1 MKKILFSL
9 FAGLVCTQAL
19 ADYTPSVSTE
29 RSISEIHVFKDWKT
43 RHRFEVTQQVETDKG
58 IAALGEQKLSYNSA
72 HERIRVIKAYTIQP
86 DGSIDLVRPE
96 SIRTQDDRDE
106 DGDST
111 YSETKVKVIIFP
123 NLKVGSKTYYK
134 AESFQ
139 HTPDFPKQFEW
150 AQYFSPHRK
159 FKYAEVRFSHA
170 PEISIQVDAKGMSG
184 GKVVVDKPSANA
196 PVSYQFTFTQDTAY
210 PRESWMVSL
219 SDFAPYFTASSFKSY
234 AEVGQAYQARAL
246 PQTRITPEIAA
257 LARRLIGD
265 AATPEEKTRRLYNWV
280 ARNIR
285 YLGIYAGS
293 GGYVPHSAASILK
306 NRFGDCKDHVTLLEA
321 MLRSVGIESTP
332 ALINADRAYLL
343 PTTPVTG
350 IFDHVITYV
359 PSLKLFLDST
369 ARFVPMGLLPS
380 SLKDKPVVLA
390 ATGEVMRTPADNA
403 DVDKSVATVKLT
415 VQADGSIVGHS
426 EVSHHGFFEV
436 FSRERSYDTQNTPG
450 HEVVNRMLARFNETG
465 TGKIKHPDPYALE
478 TPWVIRSE
486 FTLDPMVNLPGVA
499 AMMLPVGLSYG
510 KMMSY
515 ASSKAPEARRF
526 PIPCGSSS
534 HVEHIQLI
542 LPADARITRMPQDTQ
557 FKSATISYASSY
569 RVTQNTVVVERQF
582 SVQRSR
588 TLCGPEDDLEWN
600 RFTAALKRDVRQQVF
615 LE

>member
-1 MKKILFSL
+1 MCEGADLMDDAVGRERGTLHVEKRVGASYIHADCWGTPDAWRLHGSVLDVWDYKFGHRHVPEYENWQLLDYAWGIVSSLYLHEAPERYATPVRLTVVQPRDYHAAGPVRTWHLTVGELVARFLEACGVRTAFGVISIHNMPILDAFHRRGQIRFVSARGE
-9 FAGLVCTQAL
+9 AGACNMADAAARVSGVIGVCVTSTGTGCGNA
-19 ADYTPSVSTE
+19 AGAMVEAMTAGTPLLHLTGQIE
-29 RSISEIHVFKDWKT
+29 SEYI
-43 RHRFEVTQQVETDKG
+43 
-58 IAALGEQKLSYNSA
+58 
-72 HERIRVIKAYTIQP
+72 
-86 DGSIDLVRPE
+86 
-96 SIRTQDDRDE
+96 DRDLGFIHE
-106 DGDST
+106 H
-111 YSETKVKVIIFP
+111 P
-123 NLKVGSKTYYK
+123 
-134 AESFQ
+134 
-139 HTPDFPKQFEW
+139 
-150 AQYFSPHRK
+150 AQ
-159 FKYAEVRFSHA
+159 
-170 PEISIQVDAKGMSG
+170 
-184 GKVVVDKPSANA
+184 
-196 PVSYQFTFTQDTAY
+196 
-210 PRESWMVSL
+210 L
-219 SDFAPYFTASSFKSY
+219 
-234 AEVGQAYQARAL
+234 
-246 PQTRITPEIAA
+246 
-257 LARRLIGD
+257 
-265 AATPEEKTRRLYNWV
+265 
-280 ARNIR
+280 
-285 YLGIYAGS
+285 
-293 GGYVPHSAASILK
+293 
-306 NRFGDCKDHVTLLEA
+306 A

-534 HVEHIQLI
+534 HVEHIQLT

-557 FKSATISYASSY
+557 FKSTTISYASRY